1 MTLSKKPVKR
11 GRPPGS
17 KNKPKTSAVKVKR
30 DIEDNYLIHYES
42 LLARLKEERSQVED
56 LKHKEIGYRAVI
68 SYLQARLD
76 GNAEL

>member
-1 MTLSKKPVKR
+1 LNNILEENNAVWDELKKV
-11 GRPPGS
+11 
-17 KNKPKTSAVKVKR
+17 SA
-30 DIEDNYLIHYES
+30 
-42 LLARLKEERSQVED
+42 QVAD

>member
-1 MTLSKKPVKR
+1 MTLSKRPVKRGR

-17 KNKPKTSAVKVKR
+17 KNKTSAAKVKAW
-30 DIEDNYLIHYES
+30 DKNNMIEENNAVWDELQKVSAEV
-42 LLARLKEERSQVED
+42 AD

>member
-1 MTLSKKPVKR
+1 LQRKGVAPLAPRTRHLPPKLGLGKR
-11 GRPPGS
+11 
-17 KNKPKTSAVKVKR
+17 KTSSMKNNAVWDK
-30 DIEDNYLIHYES
+30 IEQMSFEI
-42 LLARLKEERSQVED
+42 ED

>member
-11 GRPPGS
+11 GRGRPPGS
-17 KNKPKTSAVKVKR
+17 KNKTTIKR
-30 DIEDNYLIHYES
+30 SENQGLLRKIQVLEGIIDELEDH
-42 LLARLKEERSQVED
+42 LKNADHQ
-56 LKHKEIGYRAVI
+56 EIGYRAVI